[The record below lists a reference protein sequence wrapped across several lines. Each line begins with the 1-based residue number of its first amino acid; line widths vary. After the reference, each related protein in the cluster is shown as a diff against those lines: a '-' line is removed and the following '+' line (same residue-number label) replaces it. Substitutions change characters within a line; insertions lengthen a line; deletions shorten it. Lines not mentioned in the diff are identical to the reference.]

1 MLKSRFFL
9 LQYDA
14 YILDKG
20 SITLVNTAAADANNA
35 NLKQIFK
42 N

>member
-1 MLKSRFFL
+1 MLKSRFFC
-9 LQYDA
+9 YSDA

-20 SITLVNTAAADANNA
+20 SIALVNTAAADANNA